1 VPSASGPRFIEGG
14 YQNGKNETGERGVI
28 LELDSVAKTYRTRG
42 RGHVEALRPVRLQV
56 PEGSFVSLV
65 GPSGCGKT
73 TLLNMIAGLLPP
85 TSGRVLFE
93 GEALTGPSR
102 DMGVMFQ
109 QPVLLPWRSVEKNVM
124 LPAEVFGLE
133 PSSVQERIGETLEMV
148 GLADFSN
155 ALPQHLSGGMQQ
167 RVALA
172 RVLAY
177 RPKVLLMDEPFGAL
191 DEFTR
196 EAMNV
201 ELLSLTRPA
210 GITVVFVTHN
220 ISEAVFLSH
229 RVVVMSSRPG
239 RVAGVIDV
247 PFDDPREIDVMRER
261 TFTDL
266 VFEVRELLDKHEDR
280 SGAPAGSETT

>member
-1 VPSASGPRFIEGG
+1 MHRRRDLPLSGER

-28 LELDSVAKTYRTRG
+28 LELDSVAKTYRTKG
-42 RGHVEALRPVRLQV
+42 RGNVEALRPVDLQI

-85 TSGRVLFE
+85 TAGRITFE
-93 GEALTGPSR
+93 GEHMAGPSR

-109 QPVLLPWRSVEKNVM
+109 RPVLLPWRTVEKNVM
-124 LPAEVFGLE
+124 LPAEVFGQQG
-133 PSSVQERIGETLEMV
+133 SSIEERVAETLDMV
-148 GLADFSN
+148 GLADFSQS
-155 ALPQHLSGGMQQ
+155 LPQHLSGGMQQ

-201 ELLSLTRPA
+201 ELLRLTRPA

-220 ISEAVFLSH
+220 IAEAVFLSD

-247 PFDDPREIDVMRER
+247 PFDDPREIEVMRER
-261 TFTDL
+261 TFTEL
-266 VFEVRELLDKHEDR
+266 VFEVRELLNMEESR
-280 SGAPAGSETT
+280 SGASEGG

>member
-1 VPSASGPRFIEGG
+1 M
-14 YQNGKNETGERGVI
+14 I

-42 RGHVEALRPVRLQV
+42 GGAVEALKPVRLQIQ
-56 PEGSFVSLV
+56 EGSFVSLV

-73 TLLNMIAGLLPP
+73 TLLNIIAGLLPP

-93 GEALTGPSR
+93 GEPLVEPSR

-109 QPVLLPWRSVEKNVM
+109 RPVLLPWRTVEKNVM
-124 LPAEVFGLE
+124 LPAEVFGL
-133 PSSVQERIGETLEMV
+133 PSSSIRDRISETLEMV
-148 GLADFSN
+148 GLGDFSH

-196 EAMNV
+196 EAMNL
-201 ELLSLTRPA
+201 ELLRLTRPSRM
-210 GITVVFVTHN
+210 TVVFVTHN
-220 ISEAVFLSH
+220 ISEAVFLSSQ
-229 RVVVMSSRPG
+229 VVVMSPRPG

-247 PFDDPREIDVMRER
+247 PFEEPRGIEVMRER
-261 TFTDL
+261 TFTEL
-266 VFEVRELLDKHEDR
+266 VFEVRELLKKEEAR
-280 SGAPAGSETT
+280 SAAPAGVETTT

>member
-1 VPSASGPRFIEGG
+1 
-14 YQNGKNETGERGVI
+14 VI
-28 LELDSVAKTYRTRG
+28 LQLDSVAKTYRTKG
-42 RGHVEALRPVRLQV
+42 SGDVEALRPVQLQI

-85 TSGRVLFE
+85 TAGRVIFE
-93 GEALTGPSR
+93 GQPLTGPSR

-109 QPVLLPWRSVEKNVM
+109 RAVLLPWRTVEKNVM
-124 LPAEVFGLE
+124 LPAEVFGHE
-133 PSSVQERIGETLEMV
+133 SSTKERVAETLEMV

-201 ELLSLTRPA
+201 ELLRLTRPA

-220 ISEAVFLSH
+220 ISEAVFLSDK
-229 RVVVMSSRPG
+229 VVVMSPRPG
-239 RVAGVIDV
+239 RVTGVIDV
-247 PFDDPREIDVMRER
+247 PFDDPREIDVMREQ
-261 TFTDL
+261 TFTEL
-266 VFEVRELLDKHEDR
+266 VFEVRELLNSEERR
-280 SGAPAGSETT
+280 SGVPVELEGA

>member
-1 VPSASGPRFIEGG
+1 M
-14 YQNGKNETGERGVI
+14 I
-28 LELDSVAKTYRTRG
+28 LELDSVAKTYRTKG
-42 RGHVEALRPVRLQV
+42 RGDVEALRPVQLPI

-73 TLLNMIAGLLPP
+73 TLLNIVAGLLPP
-85 TSGRVLFE
+85 TAGRVLFE
-93 GEALTGPSR
+93 GQPLAGPSR
-102 DMGVMFQ
+102 DMGIMFQ
-109 QPVLLPWRSVEKNVM
+109 RAVLLPWRTVEKNVM
-124 LPAEVFGLE
+124 LPAEVFGQE
-133 PSSVQERIGETLEMV
+133 PSSMQERVAETLEMV
-148 GLADFSN
+148 GLTDFSN

-201 ELLSLTRPA
+201 ELLRLTRPA

-229 RVVVMSSRPG
+229 KVVVMSPRPG
-239 RVAGVIDV
+239 RVTGVIDV
-247 PFDDPREIDVMRER
+247 PFDDPREIDVMRQQ
-261 TFTDL
+261 TFTEL
-266 VFEVRELLDKHEDR
+266 VFEVRELLNKEESR
-280 SGAPAGSETT
+280 SGVPAEVEGA

>member
-1 VPSASGPRFIEGG
+1 M
-14 YQNGKNETGERGVI
+14 I
-28 LELDSVAKTYRTRG
+28 LELESVAKTYHTPGRTS
-42 RGHVEALRPVRLQV
+42 VKALEPVDLQISA
-56 PEGSFVSLV
+56 GSFVSMV

-73 TLLNMIAGLLPP
+73 TLLNIVSGLLAP
-85 TSGRVLFE
+85 TSGHVLFE
-93 GEALTGPSR
+93 GEVVVEPSR

-109 QPVLLPWRSVEKNVM
+109 TPVLLPWRTVEKNVL
-124 LPAEVFGLE
+124 LPAEVFGIPTNDIRPRVE
-133 PSSVQERIGETLEMV
+133 ETLDMV
-148 GLADFSN
+148 GLSDFSH

-196 EAMNV
+196 EAMNL
-201 ELLSLTRPA
+201 ELLRLTRPA

-220 ISEAVFLSH
+220 ILEAVFLSD
-229 RVVVMSSRPG
+229 RVVVMTPRPG

-247 PFDDPREIDVMRER
+247 PFGDAREVEVMREQS
-261 TFTDL
+261 FTEK
-266 VFEVRELLDKHEDR
+266 VFAVRELLKDEG
-280 SGAPAGSETT
+280 SGPGLGDEFLEG